1 MASEEA
7 GEPLARLT
15 RLLGA
20 ASPGDDGPTPRELAE
35 LLWLARE
42 LEGGADHEDADRTI
56 TATPARETAPK
67 AETAAHPEPPAPLPE
82 PPAHPPGTEDNRV
95 PLRLP
100 PPRSAPASRPLLAP
114 APPMLHHP
122 LALQR
127 ALRPLKRRVPAPRRK
142 ILDEAATADRIA
154 RLGAH
159 PDVWLPV
166 LRPAPDRWLH
176 LNLVYDAG
184 PTMPIWR
191 PLVRELHAVL
201 AQSGVF
207 RTVTL
212 HRATPD
218 GRAHG
223 VPVAAD
229 GRTVTLV
236 VSDGMGPQWRPGPA
250 GDRWYRT
257 LRRWA
262 HGMPLAAVQP
272 LPELLWHTTALPAT
286 PGLLTAPSPAAPTS
300 LLTFTPY
307 APDTAPGSP
316 SSGAVPLPVL
326 EPGPTWLANWSSL
339 VADPGGGRVPG
350 AVAWLDESPVP
361 PSESSA
367 PDIASLPPRDLVLH
381 FRSTA
386 SPEAFRLAGHL
397 SLAVPSLPVMRLVQR
412 VLDHQPRPQHLAEVI
427 LSGMLTTVPGPPG
440 SYEFR
445 PGVRDLLQRTL
456 PRTARGRTR
465 EFLARVGG
473 LIDERA
479 GLAAGEF
486 RAEAGD
492 GGSAFATVSEETV
505 RRLGGGAGEEGVL
518 LGGRYRVVGV
528 RGTQV
533 WEAVD
538 VRDERPVLVHEYA
551 EQTDGAEIFAAQA
564 EVLAG
569 VRHPNVIKVLDYWM
583 EGTRPYLVTECVV
596 GVTVTELERGSGPG
610 VSTMVL
616 DRIRQGVE
624 SGLAALHEHR
634 LVRGG
639 EGWDGVLLRP
649 DGTAVISRFT
659 LGRQSVRH
667 SAQTDVRAFEVL
679 LNDLVARRRPYS
691 EPLRVGMLGPLR
703 VNRGPIRSPEAQ
715 AMLCVLLLERGRRM
729 SSAELARGIW
739 DEPPPNAPGALGD
752 LAQELRNRLG
762 PGTLAELPDGY
773 AVHPPDVFVD
783 VLYCLDLL
791 APDLDPV
798 EARRALNLWYGDEPL
813 ADVPGPAA
821 RAARSRW
828 DLLRLAFDALAAG
841 KQSENVEER
850 ATVDFE
856 IVGAEDPHAHALL
869 GQSVTGLLARGDLV
883 PHDYEVRTR
892 DNGYLVVTEPH
903 AYVLPVLVAVLR
915 GLPEELDALPDTP
928 RVRVTFWHTR
938 APGPP
943 DVGDLVPRTDAK
955 VTVLVSPPLH
965 EEYVRSSAASD
976 SRRFE
981 PLRTGTES
989 DPVAWYCSLRLP
1001 SAEPEGDPR
1010 DLVRGPFTT
1019 WAAAELAPDAR
1030 RTALVFAPSDGPL
1043 ALTPPA
1049 LTRGRPTRYYEV
1061 DLTIHRATH
1070 QVTLPSSGRRGLPA
1084 EIDLSWHVTGPM
1096 AFVLSEITNVSE
1108 VLLDH
1113 VLKEAGRIT
1122 RRHNPARV
1130 GAAQQA
1136 LHAALREWPVPGLS
1150 VSCSVRLLP
1159 APEESPAA
1167 PRTRRAPTDDPI
1179 AAHLRAAETVLIGFD
1194 GPLTR
1199 LFTSKSARAA
1209 AMELIALAVENR
1221 DPEEALQ
1228 GRPLT
1233 PALKA
1238 PTHPLEV
1245 LRAFASSSVGP
1256 TLRRRLDELELRA
1269 VPHTHPT
1276 PHVHA
1281 LIRALTD
1288 AGRNVEVVTDVC
1300 EQAAQRVI
1308 SHHGLPL
1315 TGVHGRSDD
1324 LAQLMPNP
1332 DCLLRALAHTGRPSA
1347 TGLLISS
1354 STAELI
1360 AASRLG
1366 FRAIAFADIPATARR
1381 LREGPEILLPSLEP
1395 VLDAARTL

>member
-1 MASEEA
+1 
-7 GEPLARLT
+7 
-15 RLLGA
+15 
-20 ASPGDDGPTPRELAE
+20 
-35 LLWLARE
+35 
-42 LEGGADHEDADRTI
+42 
-56 TATPARETAPK
+56 
-67 AETAAHPEPPAPLPE
+67 
-82 PPAHPPGTEDNRV
+82 
-95 PLRLP
+95 
-100 PPRSAPASRPLLAP
+100 
-114 APPMLHHP
+114 MLHHP

-262 HGMPLAAVQP
+262 HGMPLAVVQP

-316 SSGAVPLPVL
+316 SSGALPLPVL

-505 RRLGGGAGEEGVL
+505 RRLGGGGEEEGVVF
-518 LGGRYRVVGV
+518 GGRYRAAQTGIGGW
-528 RGTQV
+528 RA
-533 WEAVD
+533 AVD
-538 VRDERPVLVHEYA
+538 SETGQPVAVFQYLPQAASRERFLRE
-551 EQTDGAEIFAAQA
+551 AAA
-564 EVLAG
+564 LAG
-569 VRHPNVIKVLDYWM
+569 LRHPNVLPVIDFGM
-583 EGTRPYLVTECVV
+583 EGDAPYLVAE
-596 GVTVTELERGSGPG
+596 ELE
-610 VSTMVL
+610 
-616 DRIRQGVE
+616 
-624 SGLAALHEHR
+624 GLALEDLMTAPPLPFGVFDRLSKQALAGLKALHERGLTVFHER
-634 LVRGG
+634 GLVRGQQDVTG
-639 EGWDGVLLRP
+639 LLIRP
-649 DGTAVISRFT
+649 DGTVVISRFA
-659 LGRQSVRH
+659 LGDESRGKD
-667 SAQTDVRAFEVL
+667 AEGEVRALQEFLRTVIR
-679 LNDLVARRRPYS
+679 ATGTPSSPRTRPTF
-691 EPLRVGMLGPLR
+691 RMLGPLR
-703 VNRGPIRSPEAQ
+703 IVDDEGQSPTISPNAG
-715 AMLCVLLLERGRRM
+715 ALLCMLLLRHGRRVPN
-729 SSAELARGIW
+729 AELVQGLWGQPSDPSAAETRL
-739 DEPPPNAPGALGD
+739 AD
-752 LAQELRNRLG
+752 LHRELRTSLG
-762 PGTLAELPDGY
+762 ANVALPTVPNDY
-773 AVHPPDVFVD
+773 V
-783 VLYCLDLL
+783 LL
-791 APDLDPV
+791 APDAYIDLLECEKLLAARAPEQSPRTQRAAIQRSLD
-798 EARRALNLWYGDEPL
+798 LWYGDPL
-813 ADVPGPAA
+813 DGLPGPAA
-821 RAARSRW
+821 QAAR
-828 DLLRLAFDALAAG
+828 LRLRALRLTLCATRAELDLELGDFAQAAADLTPL
-841 KQSENVEER
+841 VEEHPDR
-850 ATVDFE
+850 QDFRRLH
-856 IVGAEDPHAHALL
+856 IVALKGQGRIAEALEAYEAYEEHRQRMYSEPLDAVFQELHRELREAAEQQRPTIVFELPH
-869 GQSVTGLLARGDLV
+869 GGDLGFV
-883 PHDYEVRTR
+883 LQEAVARLMARIKLPPDQYEILAR
-892 DNGYLVVTEPH
+892 DNGYVVVPKPHVYFLPALVT
-903 AYVLPVLVAVLR
+903 AVLQD
-915 GLPEELDALPDTP
+915 LPEHLATLEDPP
-928 RVRVTFWHTR
+928 QVRVTFWQSTTPNR
-938 APGPP
+938 PVVPP
-943 DVGDLVPRTDAK
+943 QIQGILDESWAD
-955 VTVLVSPPLH
+955 VTVLVSPALYEEFANSSSVDSGRFQPLW
-965 EEYVRSSAASD
+965 
-976 SRRFE
+976 
-981 PLRTGTES
+981 TGAQET
-989 DPVAWYCSLRLP
+989 PVAWYCPLHLSP
-1001 SAEPEGDPR
+1001 SETGTR

-1019 WAAAELAPDAR
+1019 HHVTGLESPSPG
-1030 RTALVFAPSDGPL
+1030 RTAVVLAPSDGPL
-1043 ALTPPA
+1043 TLLNPAHPWGKRPPG
-1049 LTRGRPTRYYEV
+1049 TMSYYEV
-1061 DLTIHRATH
+1061 DLTIHQAVH
-1070 QVTLPSSGRRGLPA
+1070 PVSLPSSGGGTFAATA
-1084 EIDLSWHVTGPM
+1084 EMSWHVDDPVAYLRGE
-1096 AFVLSEITNVSE
+1096 AQNISE
-1108 VLLDH
+1108 VLLAH
-1113 VLKEAGRIT
+1113 FLKEAARVT
-1122 RRHNPARV
+1122 RRYPLNRG

-1136 LHAALREWPVPGLS
+1136 LRGALRRWPLPGLS
-1150 VSCSVRLLP
+1150 VTCSVGLS
-1159 APEESPAA
+1159 PEGDPVAA
-1167 PRTRRAPTDDPI
+1167 PQARRPPSDAPLAT
-1179 AAHLRAAETVLIGFD
+1179 HLRATETVLIGLD

-1199 LFTSKSARAA
+1199 LFTTKSARAA
-1209 AMELIALAVENR
+1209 ALELISLAVENR

-1228 GRPLT
+1228 GHPLASAPHT
-1233 PALKA
+1233 PA
-1238 PTHPLEV
+1238 HPLEV
-1245 LRAFASSSVGP
+1245 LRAFATSSVGP
-1256 TLRRRLDELELRA
+1256 TLRRRLDDLELRA

-1276 PHVHA
+1276 PDAHA
-1281 LIRALTD
+1281 LIRTLTES
-1288 AGRNVEVVTDVC
+1288 GRRVEVVTDVC
-1300 EQAAQRVI
+1300 AQAAQRI
-1308 SHHGLPL
+1308 MSHHSLPL

-1324 LAQLMPNP
+1324 LGLLMPNP
-1332 DCLLRALAHTGRPSA
+1332 DCLLRALARTGRPSA

-1354 STAELI
+1354 SPAELD

-1366 FRAIAFADIPATARR
+1366 LRVIAFADIPATARR
-1381 LREGPEILLPSLEP
+1381 LRETGHETPLSSLEP
-1395 VLDAARTL
+1395 LLDAARTL

>member
-1 MASEEA
+1 
-7 GEPLARLT
+7 
-15 RLLGA
+15 
-20 ASPGDDGPTPRELAE
+20 
-35 LLWLARE
+35 
-42 LEGGADHEDADRTI
+42 
-56 TATPARETAPK
+56 
-67 AETAAHPEPPAPLPE
+67 
-82 PPAHPPGTEDNRV
+82 
-95 PLRLP
+95 
-100 PPRSAPASRPLLAP
+100 
-114 APPMLHHP
+114 MLHHP

-262 HGMPLAAVQP
+262 HGMPLAVVQP

-316 SSGAVPLPVL
+316 SSGALPLPVL

-505 RRLGGGAGEEGVL
+505 RRLGGGGEEEGVVF
-518 LGGRYRVVGV
+518 GGRYRVVGE
-528 RGTQV
+528 RGPQE

-538 VRDERPVLVHEYA
+538 IRDGRRVVVHEYA
-551 EQTDGAEIFAAQA
+551 EQSAWTEIFLAQA
-564 EVLAG
+564 EVLSRL
-569 VRHPNVIKVLDYWM
+569 RHAHVVPVVGFGA
-583 EGTRPYLVTECVV
+583 EGARPYLVTGFVD
-596 GVTVTELERGSGPG
+596 GVTVAELERGSGPG

-616 DRIRQGVE
+616 DRIRQGVR
-624 SGLAALHEHR
+624 SGLTALHEHD
-634 LVRGG
+634 LVRGQ
-639 EGWDGVLLRP
+639 EGWDGVVLRP
-649 DGTAVISRFT
+649 DGEAVISRFA

-667 SAQTDVRAFEVL
+667 NTQTDSRAFQVL
-679 LNDLVARRRPYS
+679 LDDLAARRSPYS

-703 VNRGPIRSPEAQ
+703 LNRGPIRSREAQ
-715 AMLCVLLLERGRRM
+715 AMLCMLLLERGRRM
-729 SSAELARGIW
+729 SNAELAGGIW
-739 DEPPPNAPGALGD
+739 DTPPPDAPQALRG
-752 LAQELRNRLG
+752 LARELRTRLG

-773 AVHPPDVFVD
+773 ALHPANVIVD
-783 VLYCLDLL
+783 VLVCEEVQAAD
-791 APDLDPV
+791 PDHT
-798 EARRALNLWYGDEPL
+798 EAQRALNLWYGSPL
-813 ADVPGPAA
+813 ADIPGPAA
-821 RAARSRW
+821 RATRARINE
-828 DLLRLAFDALAAG
+828 LRLTLATHTAA
-841 KQSENVEER
+841 
-850 ATVDFE
+850 ATISFE
-856 IVGAEDPHAHALL
+856 IVDAEDPHAHALL
-869 GQSVTGLLARGDLV
+869 GQAVTDLLARGGLV
-883 PHDYEVRTR
+883 PYDYEVQTL
-892 DNGYLVVTEPH
+892 DTGYFVVTEPH
-903 AYVLPVLVAVLR
+903 AQVLPVLVAVLR

-928 RVRVTFWHTR
+928 RVKVTFWHTR
-938 APGPP
+938 TPGPP
-943 DVGDLVPRTDAK
+943 DAGDLIPRTDAK
-955 VTVLVSPPLH
+955 VTLLVSPPLH
-965 EEYVRSSAASD
+965 EEYVRSSAAAD
-976 SRRFE
+976 AVRFE
-981 PLRTGTES
+981 PLRAGTES
-989 DPVAWYCSLRLP
+989 EPFAWYRALRLP

-1019 WAAAELAPDAR
+1019 WAAAELTPDPT
-1030 RTALVFAPSDGPL
+1030 RTALVFAPSGGRLTL
-1043 ALTPPA
+1043 APPA
-1049 LTRGRPTRYYEV
+1049 ITRGRPVRYYEV

-1070 QVTLPSSGRRGLPA
+1070 QVTLPSSGRRGFPA
-1084 EIDLSWHVTGPM
+1084 EIELSWHVVGPM
-1096 AFVLSEITNVSE
+1096 AFILGEISNVSE
-1108 VLLDH
+1108 ILLDH
-1113 VLKEAGRIT
+1113 VIKEVGRVT
-1122 RRHNPARV
+1122 RRHRLAPS
-1130 GAAQQA
+1130 QQA
-1136 LHAALREWPVPGLS
+1136 LYAGLREWPVPGLS

-1159 APEESPAA
+1159 APDPSPAA
-1167 PRTRRAPTDDPI
+1167 PQTTPRTRRPPSDDPL
-1179 AAHLRAAETVLIGFD
+1179 ATHLRATETVLIGLD

-1199 LFTSKSARAA
+1199 LFTTKSARAA
-1209 AMELIALAVENR
+1209 ALELISLAVENR

-1228 GRPLT
+1228 GHPLASAPHT
-1233 PALKA
+1233 PA
-1238 PTHPLEV
+1238 HPLEV
-1245 LRAFASSSVGP
+1245 LRAFATSSVGP
-1256 TLRRRLDELELRA
+1256 TLRMRLDDLELRA
-1269 VPHTHPT
+1269 VRHTHPT
-1276 PHVHA
+1276 PDAHA
-1281 LIRALTD
+1281 LIRTLTES
-1288 AGRNVEVVTDVC
+1288 GRRVEVVTDVC
-1300 EQAAQRVI
+1300 EQAAQRVM

-1324 LAQLMPNP
+1324 LGLLMPNP
-1332 DCLLRALAHTGRPSA
+1332 DCLLRALARTGRPSA

-1354 STAELI
+1354 SPAELD

-1366 FRAIAFADIPATARR
+1366 LRVIAFADIPATARR
-1381 LREGPEILLPSLEP
+1381 LRETGHETPLSSLEP
-1395 VLDAARTL
+1395 LLDAARTL

>member
-7 GEPLARLT
+7 GGLLARLT
-15 RLLGA
+15 RILGE
-20 ASPGDDGPTPRELAE
+20 ASSAEDGPTTRELAE
-35 LLWLARE
+35 LLWLAQGLGNGE
-42 LEGGADHEDADRTI
+42 DHEVADRTV
-56 TATPARETAPK
+56 TATPARETPPA
-67 AETAAHPEPPAPLPE
+67 ATAAHPEPPAPLPE
-82 PPAHPPGTEDNRV
+82 PPLPQEAEDNRV

-100 PPRSAPASRPLLAP
+100 PARSAPASRPLLAP

-142 ILDEAATADRIA
+142 ILDETATADRIA

-159 PDVWLPV
+159 ADVWLPV

-176 LNLVYDAG
+176 LNLVCDAG

-191 PLVRELHAVL
+191 PLVRELHTIL

-236 VSDGMGPQWRPGPA
+236 VSDCMGPQWRPGPA

-262 HGMPLAAVQP
+262 HGMPLAVLQP
-272 LPELLWHTTALPAT
+272 LPELLWHTTALPAA
-286 PGLLTAPSPAAPTS
+286 PGLLTAPSPAAPSS

-307 APDTAPGSP
+307 APDTAPP
-316 SSGAVPLPVL
+316 PPPSGALPLPVL

-350 AVAWLDESPVP
+350 AVAWLGRSPVAP
-361 PSESSA
+361 VESTA

-412 VLDHQPRPQHLAEVI
+412 VLDHRPRPQHLAEVI

-492 GGSAFATVSEETV
+492 AGAAFATVREETV
-505 RRLGGGAGEEGVL
+505 RRLGGGAEVAGVL
-518 LGGRYRVVGV
+518 LGGRYRVVGE
-528 RGTQV
+528 RGAQE

-538 VRDERPVLVHEYA
+538 TRVERLVLVREYA
-551 EQTDGAEIFAAQA
+551 EQPAGAEIFLMQA
-564 EVLAG
+564 EVLG
-569 VRHPNVIKVLDYWM
+569 RLRHPNVAPVVDWWV
-583 EGTRPYLVTECVV
+583 EGTRPYLATECVD

-610 VSTMVL
+610 VSTKVL

-624 SGLAALHEHR
+624 SGLSALHEHR
-634 LVRGG
+634 LMRGG

-659 LGRQSVRH
+659 LGRQSIRH
-667 SAQTDVRAFEVL
+667 SARTDVRAFQVL
-679 LNDLVARRRPYS
+679 LDDLAARRSPYS

-703 VNRGPIRSPEAQ
+703 LNRGPIRSLEAQ
-715 AMLCVLLLERGRRM
+715 AMLCVLLLEQGRRL
-729 SSAELARGIW
+729 SVAELARCIW
-739 DEPPPNAPGALGD
+739 DEPPQDASAALGD

-762 PGTLAELPDGY
+762 PGTLAQLPDGY
-773 AVHPPDVFVD
+773 ALHPPDIVVD
-783 VLYCLDLL
+783 VLGCEEIL
-791 APDLDPV
+791 AAGPNRT
-798 EARRALNLWYGDEPL
+798 EAQRALNLWYGDEPL
-813 ADVPGPAA
+813 AGIPGPVARTARARINDLRRALSACAA
-821 RAARSRW
+821 RPII
-828 DLLRLAFDALAAG
+828 
-841 KQSENVEER
+841 
-850 ATVDFE
+850 TFE
-856 IVGAEDPHAHALL
+856 ILGADDPHAHAVL
-869 GQSVTGLLARGDLV
+869 GQSVNGLLARGNLQ
-883 PHDYEVRTR
+883 PYDYDVRTR
-892 DNGYLVVTEPH
+892 DNGFAVVTEPA
-903 AYVLPVLVAVLR
+903 AYLLPLLVAVLR
-915 GLPEELDALPDTP
+915 GLPEELDALPDAP
-928 RVRVTFWHTR
+928 RVMVTFWDTT
-938 APGPP
+938 ASPPP
-943 DVGDLVPRTDAK
+943 DTRGLLEQTDAD
-955 VTVLVSPPLH
+955 VTILITPRLY
-965 EEYVRSSAASD
+965 EEYADSSAAPGAG
-976 SRRFE
+976 RFE
-981 PLRTGTES
+981 PLRTGTDPE
-989 DPVAWYCSLRLP
+989 PVAWYCPLRLP
-1001 SAEPEGDPR
+1001 SAEPDAEPR

-1019 WAAAELAPDAR
+1019 WVAHELTPDPN
-1030 RTALVFAPSDGPL
+1030 RTALVFAPSGGQL
-1043 ALTPPA
+1043 TLTPPST
-1049 LTRGRPTRYYEV
+1049 TRGRPVRYYEV
-1061 DLTIHRATH
+1061 DLTIHRTTH
-1070 QVTLPSSGRRGLPA
+1070 HVTLPSSGRRGFPA
-1084 EIDLSWHVTGPM
+1084 EIDLSWHVAGPM
-1096 AFVLSEITNVSE
+1096 AFILGEVTNVRE
-1108 VLLDH
+1108 ILLDH
-1113 VLKEAGRIT
+1113 VLREAGRVT
-1122 RRHNPARV
+1122 RRHRLAPT
-1130 GAAQQA
+1130 QQA
-1136 LHAALREWPVPGLS
+1136 LYAGLREWPIPGLS

-1159 APEESPAA
+1159 APDPAPAA
-1167 PRTRRAPTDDPI
+1167 PQTRRASSDDPLT
-1179 AAHLRAAETVLIGFD
+1179 AHLRATETVLIGLD

-1199 LFTSKSARAA
+1199 LFTTKSARAA
-1209 AMELIALAVENR
+1209 ALELISLAVENR

-1228 GRPLT
+1228 GHPLDSALNT
-1233 PALKA
+1233 PA
-1238 PTHPLEV
+1238 HPMEV
-1245 LRAFASSSVGP
+1245 LRAFATASVGP
-1256 TLRRRLDELELRA
+1256 TLRGRLDDLELRA

-1276 PHVHA
+1276 PDAHA
-1281 LIRALTD
+1281 LIRALTES
-1288 AGRNVEVVTDVC
+1288 GRRVEVVTDVC
-1300 EQAAQRVI
+1300 EQAAQRVV
-1308 SHHGLPL
+1308 SHHSLPL

-1324 LAQLMPNP
+1324 LALLMPNP
-1332 DCLLRALAHTGRPSA
+1332 DCLLRALARTGRPSA

-1354 STAELI
+1354 STAELD

-1366 FRAIAFADIPATARR
+1366 LRVIAFADIPATARR
-1381 LREGPEILLPSLEP
+1381 LRETGHDRPLSSLEP
-1395 VLDAARTL
+1395 LLDAARTL